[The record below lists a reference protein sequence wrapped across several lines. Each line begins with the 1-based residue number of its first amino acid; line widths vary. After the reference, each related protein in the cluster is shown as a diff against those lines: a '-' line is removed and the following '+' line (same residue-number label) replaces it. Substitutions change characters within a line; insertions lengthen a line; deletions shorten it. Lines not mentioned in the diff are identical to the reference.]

1 MRTEGVGQLPV
12 DSLLLGVSEDVRLE
26 VCRLCE
32 LLIAAVEGTHVRSV
46 SRVNADVRAQVE
58 IERKSLATPL
68 KRALQATHTRQIVI
82 HGTVDSR
89 DRK

>member
-68 KRALQATHTRQIVI
+68 KRALQAKHTRCVKF
-82 HGTVDSR
+82 DS
-89 DRK
+89 